1 MISFAYNEAQRNAV
15 STIIETVN
23 DAKYYNYKATI
34 IVKGGARTGK
44 SAAAINTLGQLLN
57 PKHGKQL
64 NCAYFTGN
72 VAPRYFLSFFKTDS
86 INLV

>member
-34 IVKGGARTGK
+34 IVKGGAGTGK
-44 SAAAINTLGQLLN
+44 SAAINTLGQLLN
-57 PKHGKQL
+57 SKHGKRL
-64 NCAYFTGN
+64 NYAYFTANG
-72 VAPRYFLSFFKTDS
+72 APRYLFILF
-86 INLV
+86 

>member
-34 IVKGGARTGK
+34 IVKGGAGTGK
-44 SAAAINTLGQLLN
+44 SAAINTLGQLLN
-57 PKHGKQL
+57 SKHGKRL
-64 NCAYFTGN
+64 NCAYFTANG
-72 VAPRYFLSFFKTDS
+72 APRYLFIPF
-86 INLV
+86 

>member
-34 IVKGGARTGK
+34 IVKGGAGTGK
-44 SAAAINTLGQLLN
+44 SAAINTLGQLLN
-57 PKHGKQL
+57 SKHGKRL
-64 NCAYFTGN
+64 NCAYFTANG
-72 VAPRYFLSFFKTDS
+72 APRYLFILF
-86 INLV
+86 

>member
-1 MISFAYNEAQRNAV
+1 MISFAYDEAQRNAV

-34 IVKGGARTGK
+34 IVKGGAGTGK

-57 PKHGKQL
+57 PKHGKRL
-64 NCAYFTGN
+64 NCAYFTANG
-72 VAPRYFLSFFKTDS
+72 APRYLFILF
-86 INLV
+86 

>member
-34 IVKGGARTGK
+34 IVKGGAGTVK
-44 SAAAINTLGQLLN
+44 SAAINTLGQLLN
-57 PKHGKQL
+57 SKHGKRL
-64 NCAYFTGN
+64 NCAYFTANG
-72 VAPRYFLSFFKTDS
+72 APRYLFILF
-86 INLV
+86 

>member
-34 IVKGGARTGK
+34 IVKGGAGTGK
-44 SAAAINTLGQLLN
+44 SAAINTLGQLLN
-57 PKHGKQL
+57 SKHEKRL
-64 NCAYFTGN
+64 NCAYFTANG
-72 VAPRYFLSFFKTDS
+72 APRYLFILF
-86 INLV
+86 